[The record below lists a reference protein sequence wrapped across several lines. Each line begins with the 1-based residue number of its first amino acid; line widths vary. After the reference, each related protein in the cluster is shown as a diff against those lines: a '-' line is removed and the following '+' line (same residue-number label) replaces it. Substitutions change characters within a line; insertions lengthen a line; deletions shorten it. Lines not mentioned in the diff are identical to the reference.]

1 MTNFNIKL
9 VWLVLLVHNSHVN
22 FQPFVKRREWFYQ
35 NISDD
40 YNPDE
45 ILHIPAN
52 DQDVLVINRGIKYL
66 STVKY
71 N

>member
-1 MTNFNIKL
+1 
-9 VWLVLLVHNSHVN
+9 LVLLVHNSHVN

-45 ILHIPAN
+45 ILISLLR
-52 DQDVLVINRGIKYL
+52 VGTGELF
-66 STVKY
+66 
-71 N
+71 

>member
-1 MTNFNIKL
+1 VSKTTL
-9 VWLVLLVHNSHVN
+9 N

-52 DQDVLVINRGIKYL
+52 DQDVLVINRGI
-66 STVKY
+66 
-71 N
+71 